1 MNVGLVKTRQW
12 DFPLNLRARHGVPSL
27 TWVLSNAIRNGIAC
41 RYGRTL
47 ETMGNSNLYIRFSN
61 AVLFGVMLSICSLAY
76 AQEMPPPADV
86 PPESSESQPST
97 QPTASSPP
105 TAGYDIKLHELEE
118 KVVGLKERIFK
129 TKTRLILL
137 REQILHNVIAEARVV
152 IVHKNDMSNAFTLE
166 QVIYELDGEKIYY
179 SDNQGG
185 VLDERRE
192 FEVFNGNRMPGNH
205 RLSVE
210 LIYRGNGTLFSYIDG
225 YVFKIRSNYT
235 FFAAKGRISRIKV
248 VGFEK
253 GGITTDLE
261 QKPYVRYEVQQLRY
275 TGNTPVDGDDSSSDP
290 GTSDEE

>member
-1 MNVGLVKTRQW
+1 MTTVNIGLS
-12 DFPLNLRARHGVPSL
+12 RATVMAAI
-27 TWVLSNAIRNGIAC
+27 VLIA
-41 RYGRTL
+41 L
-47 ETMGNSNLYIRFSN
+47 P
-61 AVLFGVMLSICSLAY
+61 VY
-76 AQEMPPPADV
+76 AQEVPPAEDTTS
-86 PPESSESQPST
+86 PATEKTTKPTTPSGA
-97 QPTASSPP
+97 PVSP
-105 TAGYDIKLHELEE
+105 GYDIKLHELEE

-152 IVHKNDMSNAFTLE
+152 IVHNNDMSNAFTLE

-185 VLDERRE
+185 VLDEKRE
-192 FEVFNGNRMPGNH
+192 FEVFNGNRLPGNH

-225 YVFKIRSNYT
+225 YVFKIRSSYT

-275 TGNTPVDGDDSSSDP
+275 TGDKPV
-290 GTSDEE
+290 TEEGLENNPDAANINEE

>member
-1 MNVGLVKTRQW
+1 M
-12 DFPLNLRARHGVPSL
+12 
-27 TWVLSNAIRNGIAC
+27 
-41 RYGRTL
+41 
-47 ETMGNSNLYIRFSN
+47 N
-61 AVLFGVMLSICSLAY
+61 AVVVGVVLLMSAAVY
-76 AQEMPPPADV
+76 AQDMTPPVNEVPETESAVEAPEKPA
-86 PPESSESQPST
+86 
-97 QPTASSPP
+97 P

-152 IVHKNDMSNAFTLE
+152 IVHNNDMSNAFTLE

-185 VLDERRE
+185 VLDDRRE

-235 FFAAKGRISRIKV
+235 FFAAKGRISKIKV

-275 TGNTPVDGDDSSSDP
+275 TGNTPVEGDDSSSDS
-290 GTSDEE
+290 GASNEE

>member
-1 MNVGLVKTRQW
+1 MAATV
-12 DFPLNLRARHGVPSL
+12 
-27 TWVLSNAIRNGIAC
+27 AIA
-41 RYGRTL
+41 
-47 ETMGNSNLYIRFSN
+47 SS
-61 AVLFGVMLSICSLAY
+61 VY
-76 AQEMPPPADV
+76 AQESPPADST
-86 PPESSESQPST
+86 PPSESTADSATPSKAPST
-97 QPTASSPP
+97 P
-105 TAGYDIKLHELEE
+105 GYDIKIHELEE
-118 KVVGLKERIFK
+118 KVIGLKERIFK

-152 IVHKNDMSNAFTLE
+152 IVHNNDMSNAFTLE

-179 SDNQGG
+179 SDNHGG
-185 VLDERRE
+185 VLDDKRE
-192 FEVFNGNRMPGNH
+192 FEVFNGNRLPGNH

-225 YVFKIRSNYT
+225 YVFKIRSSYT

-275 TGNTPVDGDDSSSDP
+275 TGDKPVTDEGMDNPDATNTN
-290 GTSDEE
+290 EE

>member
-1 MNVGLVKTRQW
+1 MAVI
-12 DFPLNLRARHGVPSL
+12 
-27 TWVLSNAIRNGIAC
+27 VLIA
-41 RYGRTL
+41 L
-47 ETMGNSNLYIRFSN
+47 P
-61 AVLFGVMLSICSLAY
+61 VY
-76 AQEMPPPADV
+76 AQEVPPAEDTTS
-86 PPESSESQPST
+86 PAAEEPKK
-97 QPTASSPP
+97 PTTPAGAPVTP
-105 TAGYDIKLHELEE
+105 GYDIKLHELEE
-118 KVVGLKERIFK
+118 KVIGIKERIFK

-152 IVHKNDMSNAFTLE
+152 IVHNNDMSNAFTLE

-185 VLDERRE
+185 VLDEKRE
-192 FEVFNGNRMPGNH
+192 FEVFNGNRLPGNH
-205 RLSVE
+205 RLNVE

-225 YVFKIRSNYT
+225 YVFKIRSSYT

-275 TGNTPVDGDDSSSDP
+275 TGDKPVTEEGLENNPDAANTN
-290 GTSDEE
+290 EE